1 MRCWL
6 CKWFIFI
13 FLKFGRCFYFSLLLV
28 KVYRKVFFLF
38 KLFLKLGSVLIL
50 WENEIY
56 K

>member
-13 FLKFGRCFYFSLLLV
+13 SSKPGRCFHSSSPLV
-28 KVYRKVFFLF
+28 KAYRKAFPLF